1 MEATLRP
8 QAVFFVGAPGSG
20 KDTQAGLLIEEFG
33 FIQVPSSKLIL
44 AKFAANPDDPVIRE
58 EKRKFDTGELNS
70 GPFVAEIMMEFVR
83 PLAAQGKGLIFS
95 GSPRTVF
102 EAEIEVPE
110 MVKVYGADSVL
121 VINLVIPDEVAS
133 SRIAT
138 RRLCRAH
145 NHPIPATP
153 EFASLTTCPKDGSEL
168 YVRDLDDPSKTG
180 TRFSEYRKLTEPTLN
195 TFRANGVPI
204 FPVDAA
210 QSIQAIHQEVVGA
223 LERRSTAVP
232 RE

>member
-83 PLAAQGKGLIFS
+83 PVAAQGKGLIFS

-168 YVRDLDDPSKTG
+168 YVRELDDPSKTG

-204 FPVDAA
+204 FAIDAS

-223 LERRSTAVP
+223 LERRTTPAP
-232 RE
+232 RQ